1 MVTGIVGRK
10 IVAAALGMAAL
21 LVTGTSTHAAVLVG
35 DTFEYANQAAFEAV
49 WPVVTAPGGT
59 LTSSQAFSPV
69 QSINYG
75 TAAARNGR
83 TFTATA
89 PTATDSLQFSFEF
102 YDSNPGLAPYRQFS
116 NLQVG
121 SAPSLTGDLIS
132 MGLNNNLTNT
142 PPKYMAR
149 ILGVNGSGYF
159 KLDDA
164 GAPDR
169 SLGWHELK
177 AIISTTNVQFY
188 VDGILS
194 KTQSGLTLSTKNY
207 DTLRLGSGLSST
219 SEAFFDDVTVATVP
233 VPEPVGLAFLALTT
247 LPLLIRRRR

>member
-1 MVTGIVGRK
+1 LSAR
-10 IVAAALGMAAL
+10 
-21 LVTGTSTHAAVLVG
+21 AAVLVG
-35 DTFEYANQAAFEAV
+35 DSFEYANQAAFEAV
-49 WPVVTAPGGT
+49 WPVITAPGGT
-59 LTSSQAFSPV
+59 LTTTQAFSPSN
-69 QSINYG
+69 SINYG

-89 PTATDSLQFSFEF
+89 PTASDSLQFSFEF
-102 YDSNPGLAPYRQFS
+102 YDGSPGLSPYRQFS

-121 SAPSLTGDLIS
+121 SSPALTGDLIS
-132 MGLNNNLTNT
+132 MGMNNNLTNT

-164 GAPDR
+164 GSPDR

-177 AIISTTNVQFY
+177 ALISPTDVKFY

-194 KTQSGLTLSTKNY
+194 KTQSGLSLGGKNY

-219 SEAFFDDVTVATVP
+219 AEAFYDDMTVATVAA
-233 VPEPVGLAFLALTT
+233 PEPGALSLLAVVAIPFL
-247 LPLLIRRRR
+247 RRRRVRN